1 MEPGDSLTG
10 MEAVRREA
18 AGTETAEQITAAAE
32 TEIVEAAMAGIAEA
46 AETVNGEQAAL
57 EETGTGTGEQAA
69 LEEAGTE
76 TGEQAALEE
85 TGTGTGEQAALEETG
100 TETGEQAVLEETG
113 TGTGEQAVLAE
124 EPEAALPVPDS
135 GIPALRALTR
145 RSSQSPP
152 AAARITTIT
161 TKMIVMIKRT

>member
-32 TEIVEAAMAGIAEA
+32 TEIVEAAMAEIAEA
-46 AETVNGEQAAL
+46 AETVNV
-57 EETGTGTGEQAA
+57 
-69 LEEAGTE
+69 
-76 TGEQAALEE
+76 
-85 TGTGTGEQAALEETG
+85 EQAALEETG
-100 TETGEQAVLEETG
+100 TETVEQAVLEETG
-113 TGTGEQAVLAE
+113 TGTVEQAVLAE
-124 EPEAALPVPDS
+124 DPEAALPVPDS

>member
-57 EETGTGTGEQAA
+57 EETGT
-69 LEEAGTE
+69 E
-76 TGEQAALEE
+76 TAVQAALEE
-85 TGTGTGEQAALEETG
+85 TGTGTVEQAALEETG
-100 TETGEQAVLEETG
+100 TETVEQAVLEETV
-113 TGTGEQAVLAE
+113 EQAVLAE

>member
-57 EETGTGTGEQAA
+57 EETGT
-69 LEEAGTE
+69 E
-76 TGEQAALEE
+76 TAVQAALEE